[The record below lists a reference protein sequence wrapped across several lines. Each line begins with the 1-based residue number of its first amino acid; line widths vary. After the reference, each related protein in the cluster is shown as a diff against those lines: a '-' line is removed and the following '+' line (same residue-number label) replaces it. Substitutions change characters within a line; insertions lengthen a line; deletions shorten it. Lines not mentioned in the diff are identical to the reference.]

1 METGRFKEVYRQVYG
16 DKYQYIAIW
25 VDTLTGVNYIYH
37 KDGNS
42 AGLSVLVNKSG
53 NPVVT
58 PLK

>member
-1 METGRFKEVYRQVYG
+1 MEAGRFKEVYRQIYG

-25 VDTLTGVNYIYH
+25 VDTITGVNYIYH

-53 NPVVT
+53 SPMIT
-58 PLK
+58 PQK